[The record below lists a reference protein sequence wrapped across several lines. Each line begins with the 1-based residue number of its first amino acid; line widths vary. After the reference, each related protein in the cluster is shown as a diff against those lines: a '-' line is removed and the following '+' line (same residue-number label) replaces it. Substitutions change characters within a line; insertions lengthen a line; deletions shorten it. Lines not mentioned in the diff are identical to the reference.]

1 MEITYDYYRI
11 FYYVAKYKSF
21 SKAATILMG
30 SQPNIS
36 RFMSNL
42 ESQLGCKLFIRSNRG
57 VTLTLE
63 GQKLYHH
70 VSIAFQHLQAAELEL
85 AQDRSLEHGILTLA
99 PVRSRSTYCFCL
111 S

>member
-21 SKAATILMG
+21 SKAATILMS

-70 VSIAFQHLQAAELEL
+70 VSIAFQHLQAAEMEL
-85 AQDRSLEHGILTLA
+85 AQDRSL
-99 PVRSRSTYCFCL
+99 
-111 S
+111 